1 MSAIAHLPGSAWTA
15 THRTL
20 VLFAAVAV
28 VLLAAAVTA
37 AVLLMT
43 GDETAASTPGPLDSW
58 TDTCVGAAADS
69 AC

>member
-1 MSAIAHLPGSAWTA
+1 MTAIAHVPGATWAA
-15 THRTL
+15 THRAL

-28 VLLAAAVTA
+28 VLLAAAGTA

-43 GDETAASTPGPLDSW
+43 GDETATGTPGPLDSW
-58 TDTCVGAAADS
+58 TDTCVGAPVGS

>member
-20 VLFAAVAV
+20 TLFAAVVV
-28 VLLAAAVTA
+28 VLLAAAVTT

-43 GDETAASTPGPLDSW
+43 GDETATSTPGPMESW
-58 TDTCVGAAADS
+58 TDTCVGAPVGS